1 MKIQLSKGLDCTTA
15 GEMVWG
21 KKGMK
26 YCKEKSIVAQ
36 RTMSNS
42 IVALFNTLQ
51 PSRSIFITCVFPT
64 LSLRMLHHSSSSRN
78 FQNLQF
84 PSGKDRFLCTESQGV
99 MLTTRSLRCPKGS
112 RNSAVGS
119 EKSSTSSFQI
129 VRIDKH
135 GTNFH

>member
-1 MKIQLSKGLDCTTA
+1 MFVQFADNVTVRKVENTVKQGIRLHSSWWNG
-15 GEMVWG
+15 VG

-42 IVALFNTLQ
+42 IVVLFNTLQ
-51 PSRSIFITCVFPT
+51 PSCSIFVMCVFPT
-64 LSLRMLHHSSSSRN
+64 LSLRILHQSSSSRN

-112 RNSAVGS
+112 RNPTVGS
-119 EKSSTSSFQI
+119 EKSSTSSF
-129 VRIDKH
+129 
-135 GTNFH
+135 